1 MVVIAEDDKGEL
13 MVKKITTKNFVSFG
27 RLIHHP
33 SRHFKSK
40 KRNLFCIVCKEPKNV
55 GWRIAY
61 LIVRDKIINRLEQ
74 HPHTFES
81 FEPVAGR
88 TILYVAREKKPAQ
101 IHCFNL
107 DRPVILNK
115 GIWHGVVT
123 IGGESEIKITENA
136 KVNCIYWKLGFDLN
150 SGHKVE

>member
-1 MVVIAEDDKGEL
+1 
-13 MVKKITTKNFVSFG
+13 MVKRITTKNFSPFG

-33 SRHFKSK
+33 LRHTKSK

-61 LIVRDKIINRLEQ
+61 LIVRDKTINKLEQ
-74 HPHTFES
+74 HPQTFES
-81 FEPVAGR
+81 FEPVAGK
-88 TILYVAREKKPAQ
+88 TILYLAKEKKPTK
-101 IHCFNL
+101 IHCFSL

>member
-88 TILYVAREKKPAQ
+88 TILYVAREKEPAQ